1 MQPRVLLVGYEG
13 YLLDPISRLLR
24 SEGYVVRSTSFE
36 RAPGAI
42 AHARPHGIVTA
53 LPSGPHAPSPRET
66 LRPLARAAGKRPLI
80 VFTWQPLD
88 RWAGGV
94 EGLAAVVPEFDAV
107 ALVQLL
113 RRLVPVPGASRDAAA
128 ADVLQARQLYA
139 RPLSGDLTLAGLQSH
154 PSPADESEAGS
165 RREAVSSM
173 LSN

>member
-1 MQPRVLLVGYEG
+1 MQPRILLVGYEG

-24 SEGYVVRSTSFE
+24 SEGYVVRSTSFD

-42 AHARPHGIVTA
+42 AHARPHGVVTA
-53 LPSGPHAPSPRET
+53 LPSGPHAPPPRET

-88 RWAGGV
+88 HWAGGV

-113 RRLVPVPGASRDAAA
+113 RRLVPIPGASRDAAA
-128 ADVLQARQLYA
+128 TDVLRARQLYA
-139 RPLSGDLTLAGLQSH
+139 RLLSGDLSVVDLRPRPRAGGETEAAGERE
-154 PSPADESEAGS
+154 PAHT
-165 RREAVSSM
+165 M
-173 LSN
+173 LNG